1 MALDRARAQQ
11 GLIRIAKA
19 GPGRLRGPLG
29 RATRRFRGEFSG
41 PLVTVVLPVSDD
53 DTTRIGTCLDSL
65 KVQTHRNLEVLVV
78 RFGRHDRV
86 TATVREHAA
95 HDWRIKTRVRVE
107 RSLAAARNAG
117 VAAASGDLVVV
128 VTNAGD
134 DFVHTGIERLV
145 EAHQRSGS
153 PVVVGAMREPDIA
166 GWIPDSAYDAAHH
179 TPVRATTLA
188 ATPVAVT
195 DLGLGNKLFTRTAW
209 RQTGLRFT
217 DEFPD
222 GADVA
227 LGLLERASS
236 FDLLADF
243 TYIPTDRRD
252 GVQVGTVPDVL
263 SGLAGWIER
272 NDHTWHRVEALG
284 LPEVREWFLWGVL
297 DTAVQPLIADV
308 ERADEHQWQTL
319 RDHVAM
325 LLDAADEQVWARLA
339 AEARVKLWLLRHD
352 HRRALEDFL
361 GARLFTRG
369 NRPTEVRDG
378 KVFALLPHHDDT
390 ELAIPPELFEM
401 TADETRFRA
410 MLREARWVDAT
421 TLELTVFAAI
431 DFVHMTGTPEI
442 ACALV
447 DRATGRRIALGI
459 RQFRDA
465 RANQALRRHQD
476 FSWGAFDAV
485 VPVADVVAASA
496 AGPAGPDGPRRPDGT
511 ATWVLEVDIDV
522 DGVRR
527 SGAVPLIDEQA
538 SAGFIGRDHLAPR
551 PVAGSVVAF
560 NPRSDVVGLRVRPD
574 RDPRLRSLE
583 VEGRS
588 VSGVLDQPPDSA
600 GRTPITGLRVVQGTQ
615 QVRATTTP
623 APDGGLA
630 FRLQL
635 PAAWTGQRRW
645 QVHALT
651 ADGRELPLGW
661 PAAAPQWLGVGA
673 GEVVGSRTASG
684 DTELYET
691 AGTLVVDDL
700 VVEGLRL
707 EVSGHWLGAPAP
719 DAARLVLLTQVG
731 GTEVLATDLL
741 PGSAPGE
748 VRASV
753 ELTTD
758 RWGLGARPL
767 APGWLWLAVA
777 DGSTTTRALL
787 GERAIDRLHHFM
799 VGTGHRSY
807 SARVVQE
814 GRVAGVELLPP
825 VPVEERVPYGQTR
838 LQEWYAAGDIP
849 LEPGSVYFQSYVGA
863 SATDSQLALHEHL
876 RRTRPDLTLYWGVAS
891 AASWVPEGGVPVVM
905 TTREWYRVL
914 AAAGSLCMNIDP
926 ERWFRKRPGQRLLQT
941 FHGYP
946 SKSMGIRMWDAKHY
960 PPRRIELELARTS
973 RQWDLILTPHP
984 DMDQYYRR
992 EYAYD
997 GPIHSLGY
1005 PRDDVLVG
1013 ERASA
1018 VREDVRR
1025 RLGIAPHQKAVLY
1038 APTWRDDQATNWRA
1052 ADAVHH
1058 LDVAS
1063 AARALG
1069 PDYVLLLRG
1078 HRFHNPAGDAGDRAT
1093 RFLDVTEYPEIND
1106 LILAADA
1113 AVLDYS
1119 SLRFDFA
1126 LTRRPMIFLV
1136 PDLDTYVGGV
1146 RGFLY
1151 DYVPTA
1157 PGPHVD
1163 TADEVVDLLRD
1174 LDGLR
1179 HRYAEA
1185 TETFHQRFNRF
1196 MDGHAAE
1203 RVAAAFFQDPA

>member
-1 MALDRARAQQ
+1 MAFDRARAQQ
-11 GLIRIAKA
+11 SLIRLAKA
-19 GPGRLRGPLG
+19 GPGRLRGPVG

-65 KVQTHRNLEVLVV
+65 KVQSYRNIEVLVV
-78 RFGRHDRV
+78 RFGRHERV

-117 VAAASGDLVVV
+117 VAAASGELVVV
-128 VTNAGD
+128 VTAAGD

-145 EAHQRSGS
+145 EAHRRTSS

-195 DLGLGNKLFTRTAW
+195 DLGLGNKLVTRDFW
-209 RQTGLRFT
+209 RSSGLRFT
-217 DEFPD
+217 DDFPD

-227 LGLLERASS
+227 LGLVERAPA
-236 FDLLADF
+236 FDLLTDF
-243 TYIPTDRRD
+243 TYIPTNRRD
-252 GVQVGTVPDVL
+252 GVQVGAVPDVL
-263 SGLAGWIER
+263 SGLPDWIDR

-284 LPEVREWFLWGVL
+284 LPEVSEWFLWGVL

-308 ERADEHQWQTL
+308 ERADEHQWTTL
-319 RDHVAM
+319 RDHVGM
-325 LLDAADEQVWARLA
+325 LLDAADEHVWARLA
-339 AEARVKLWLLRHD
+339 AESRVKLWLLQHD
-352 HRRALEDFL
+352 HRAALEEFL
-361 GARLFTRG
+361 GGRLFTRG

-378 KVFALLPHHDDT
+378 RVWALLPHHDDT
-390 ELAIPPELFEM
+390 TLGIPPELFEM
-401 TADETRFRA
+401 TADETRFRG

-431 DFVHMTGTPEI
+431 DFVHMSGFPVL

-447 DRATGRRIALGI
+447 DRETGQRIPLEV
-459 RQFRDA
+459 RPFRDH

-476 FSWGAFDAV
+476 FSWGAFDAT

-496 AGPAGPDGPRRPDGT
+496 ERGE

-574 RDPRLRSLE
+574 RGPRLRALE
-583 VEGRS
+583 VTGRT
-588 VSGVLDQPPDSA
+588 VSGVLDQPTDGTA
-600 GRTPITGLRVVQGTQ
+600 ITAVRVTQGTQ
-615 QVRATTTP
+615 QVRGEATPT
-623 APDGGLA
+623 DGGLG

-645 QVHALT
+645 QVQALA
-651 ADGRELPLGW
+651 ADGRALALGW
-661 PAAAPQWLGVGA
+661 PAGAPQWLAVGA
-673 GEVVGSRTASG
+673 GEVVGSRTPTG

-691 AGTLVVDDL
+691 AGTLVVDEL
-700 VVEGLRL
+700 TVEDLRL
-707 EVSGHWLGAPAP
+707 EVAGRWLGAPVA
-719 DAARLVLLTQVG
+719 DGARLVLLAQAG
-731 GTEVLATDLL
+731 GAEILATDLR
-741 PGSAPGE
+741 PGDAPGE

-753 ELTTD
+753 ELTSD
-758 RWGLGARPL
+758 RWGLGQRPL

-777 DGSTTTRALL
+777 SGQSTVRALL

-799 VGTGHRSY
+799 VGTHY
-807 SARVVQE
+807 SARIVQE
-814 GRVAGVELLPP
+814 GRTAGVELLPP
-825 VPVEERVPYGQTR
+825 VPVEERVPFGQTR
-838 LQEWYAAGDIP
+838 LQEWYADGDIP
-849 LEPGSVYFQSYVGA
+849 LEPDAVYFQSYVGA

-891 AASWVPEGGVPVVM
+891 SASWVPEGGVPVVL

-914 AAAGSLCMNIDP
+914 AAAGHLCMNIDP

-946 SKSMGIRMWDAKHY
+946 SKSMGIRMWEAKHY
-960 PPRRIELELARTS
+960 PPRRIELELDRTS
-973 RQWDLILTPHP
+973 RQWDLILTPDP

-997 GPIHSLGY
+997 GPIHSEGY

-1013 ERASA
+1013 ERADA
-1018 VREDVRR
+1018 VREDTRR
-1025 RLGIAPHQKAVLY
+1025 RLGIEAHQKAILY

-1058 LDVAS
+1058 LDIAA
-1063 AARALG
+1063 AARELG

-1078 HRFHNPAGDAGDRAT
+1078 HRFHNPAGDGTGAT

-1126 LTRRPMIFLV
+1126 LTRRPIVFLV

-1151 DYVPTA
+1151 DYGPTA

-1163 TADEVVDLLRD
+1163 TADQVVELLRD
-1174 LDGLR
+1174 IDGLQR
-1179 HRYAEA
+1179 RYAGA
-1185 TETFHQRFNRF
+1185 MDAFHARFSRH

-1203 RVAAAFFQDPA
+1203 RVASAFFGEA

>member
-1 MALDRARAQQ
+1 MAFDRARAQQ
-11 GLIRIAKA
+11 GLIRLAKA

-95 HDWRIKTRVRVE
+95 QDWRIKTRIKVE

-117 VAAASGDLVVV
+117 VAAASGELVVV
-128 VTNAGD
+128 VTHAGD
-134 DFVHTGIERLV
+134 DFVHTGLERLV
-145 EAHQRSGS
+145 EAQTRSGS

-195 DLGLGNKLFTRTAW
+195 DLGLGNRLFTKETW
-209 RQTGLRFT
+209 RELGLRFT

-227 LGLLERASS
+227 LGMLERAPA

-263 SGLAGWIER
+263 SGLPDWIER
-272 NDHTWHRVEALG
+272 NDHTWHRVESLG
-284 LPEVREWFLWGVL
+284 LPEVRDWFLWGVL

-308 ERADEHQWQTL
+308 ERADEQQWQTL

-325 LLDAADEQVWARLA
+325 LLDAADEQVWARLN
-339 AEARVKLWLLRHD
+339 AEARVKLWLLQGG
-352 HRRALEDFL
+352 HRKALEDFL

-378 KVFALLPHHDDT
+378 KVWALLPHHDDV

-421 TLELTVFAAI
+421 TLELTVFAAV
-431 DFVHMTGTPEI
+431 DFVHMTTTPTI

-447 DRATGRRIALGI
+447 DSAAGRRIELEI

-485 VPVADVVAASA
+485 VPVAEVVAASA
-496 AGPAGPDGPRRPDGT
+496 DT

-560 NPRSDVVGLRVRPD
+560 NPRSDVVGLRIRPD
-574 RDPRLRSLE
+574 QGPRLRTLA
-583 VEGRS
+583 VEGRA
-588 VSGVLDQPPDSA
+588 VRGVIDPAD
-600 GRTPITGLRVVQGTQ
+600 TPVIGLRVTQGTQ
-615 QVRATTTP
+615 QVRAEL
-623 APDGGLA
+623 ADEPDGA
-630 FRLQL
+630 RSFRLQL

-645 QVHALT
+645 RVEALT
-651 ADGRELPLGW
+651 ADGREVALGW
-661 PAAAPQWLGVGA
+661 PAGAPQWLGVGA
-673 GEVVGSRTASG
+673 GEVVGSRAPSG
-684 DTELYET
+684 DTELYE
-691 AGTLVVDDL
+691 AADTLVVDDL
-700 VVEGLRL
+700 FVEGRRL
-707 EVSGHWLGAPAP
+707 DVTARWLGLPTP
-719 DAARLVLLTQVG
+719 DARLALLAQVG
-731 GTEVLATDLL
+731 GAEVLATDL
-741 PGSAPGE
+741 PPAADDGT
-748 VRASV
+748 VRVSLT
-753 ELTTD
+753 LTTD
-758 RWGLGARPL
+758 RWGLGERPL
-767 APGWLWLAVA
+767 APGWLWLAVTHA
-777 DGSTTTRALL
+777 GATTRALL
-787 GERAIDRLHHFM
+787 GDAGIDRLHHFM
-799 VGTGHRSY
+799 VGADY

-814 GRVAGVELLPP
+814 ARVAGIELLPP
-825 VPVEERVPYGQTR
+825 VPVEERVPYGQTQ
-838 LQEWYAAGDIP
+838 LQEWYADAEIP
-849 LEPGSVYFQSYVGA
+849 LEPDAVYFQSYVGA
-863 SATDSQLALHEHL
+863 SATDSQLALHHEL

-891 AASWVPEGGVPVVM
+891 AASWVPEGAVPVVL

-914 AAAGSLCMNIDP
+914 AAAGQLCMNIDP

-973 RQWDLILTPHP
+973 HQWDLILTPDP

-997 GPIHSLGY
+997 GAIHNEGY

-1013 ERASA
+1013 ERAAA
-1018 VREDVRR
+1018 VRDDVRR
-1025 RLGIAPHQKAVLY
+1025 RLGIQPHQKAILY

-1058 LDVAS
+1058 LDVAT
-1063 AARALG
+1063 AARELG

-1078 HRFHNPAGDAGDRAT
+1078 HRFHNPAGDGAGAT

-1126 LTRRPMIFLV
+1126 LTNRPMVFLV

-1151 DYVPTA
+1151 DYAPTA

-1163 TADEVVDLLRD
+1163 TAEQVVDLLRD

-1179 HRYAEA
+1179 SRYADDLA
-1185 TETFHQRFNRF
+1185 AFHARFSRF

-1203 RVAAAFFQDPA
+1203 RVAAAFFGDS

>member
-11 GLIRIAKA
+11 GLIRLAKA
-19 GPGRLRGPLG
+19 GPGRLRGPVG

-78 RFGRHDRV
+78 RFGRHERV

-95 HDWRIKTRVRVE
+95 QDWRIKTRIRVE
-107 RSLAAARNAG
+107 RSLAAARNTG
-117 VAAASGDLVVV
+117 VAAASGELVVV
-128 VTNAGD
+128 VTNGGD

-145 EAHQRSGS
+145 EAHRRSAS

-195 DLGLGNKLFTRTAW
+195 DLGLGNKLFTRTYWKRA
-209 RQTGLRFT
+209 GLRFT

-227 LGLLERASS
+227 LGLLERAPA
-236 FDLLADF
+236 FDLLTDF

-263 SGLAGWIER
+263 SGLPDWIDR

-308 ERADEHQWQTL
+308 ERADGRQWQTL

-325 LLDAADEQVWARLA
+325 LLQAADEHVWARLN
-339 AEARVKLWLLRHD
+339 AEARVKLWLLQHD
-352 HRRALEDFL
+352 HRKALEDFL

-378 KVFALLPHHDDT
+378 KVWALLPHHDDT
-390 ELAIPPELFEM
+390 RLGIPPELFEM

-410 MLREARWVDAT
+410 MLREVRWIDAT

-431 DFVHMTGTPEI
+431 DFVHMTGLPAIT
-442 ACALV
+442 CALV
-447 DRATGRRIALGI
+447 DRETGQRLPLEVRR
-459 RQFRDA
+459 FRDA

-476 FSWGAFDAV
+476 FSWGAFDAI
-485 VPVADVVAASA
+485 VPVAEVVAAT
-496 AGPAGPDGPRRPDGT
+496 AGGT
-511 ATWVLEVDIDV
+511 ATWVVEVEIDV

-551 PVAGSVVAF
+551 PVAGAVVAF

-574 RDPRLRSLE
+574 AGPRLRSLE
-583 VEGRS
+583 VDGRT
-588 VSGVLDQPPDSA
+588 VAGVLDQPP
-600 GRTPITGLRVVQGTQ
+600 GGTTRVTGVRVTQGTQ
-615 QVRATTTP
+615 QVRAEISTTP
-623 APDGGLA
+623 EGAA

-645 QVHALT
+645 QVRALT
-651 ADGRELPLGW
+651 ADGQEVVLGW
-661 PAAAPQWLGVGA
+661 PAAAPQWLGVGT

-691 AGTLVVDDL
+691 ADTLVVDDL

-707 EVSGHWLGAPAP
+707 TVAGHWLGVPP
-719 DAARLVLLTQVG
+719 SGDVRLALLTQAG
-731 GTEVLATDLL
+731 GTEVLTTELE
-741 PGSAPGE
+741 PGDAPGE

-753 ELTTD
+753 ELTVD

-767 APGWLWLAVA
+767 APAWLWLAVT
-777 DGSTTTRALL
+777 GNGTTTRALL
-787 GERAIDRLHHFM
+787 GERGIDRLHHFM
-799 VGTGHRSY
+799 VGTEHPGY

-825 VPVEERVPYGQTR
+825 VPVEDRVPYGQTR
-838 LQEWYAAGDIP
+838 LQEWYADGDIP
-849 LEPGSVYFQSYVGA
+849 LEPDAVYFQSYVGA
-863 SATDSQLALHEHL
+863 SATDSQRALHEEL
-876 RRTRPDLTLYWGVAS
+876 RRTRPELTLYWGVAS

-905 TTREWYRVL
+905 TTREWYRVM
-914 AAAGSLCMNIDP
+914 AAAGRLCMNIDP

-973 RQWDLILTPHP
+973 KQWDLILTPEP

-997 GPIHSLGY
+997 GPIHSEGY
-1005 PRDDVLVG
+1005 PRDDALVG
-1013 ERASA
+1013 DRAA
-1018 VREDVRR
+1018 VVREDVRR
-1025 RLGIAPHQKAVLY
+1025 RLGIEDHQRAILY

-1063 AARALG
+1063 AARELG

-1078 HRFHNPAGDAGDRAT
+1078 HRFHNPAGDGAGAT

-1126 LTRRPMIFLV
+1126 LTRRPMVFLV
-1136 PDLDTYVGGV
+1136 PDLATYVGGV

-1151 DYVPTA
+1151 DYGPTA

-1163 TADEVVDLLRD
+1163 TAEQVVELLRD
-1174 LDGLR
+1174 IDGLQR
-1179 HRYAEA
+1179 RYADAMEA
-1185 TETFHQRFNRF
+1185 FHQRFNRF

-1203 RVAAAFFQDPA
+1203 RVAAAFFGDA

>member
-1 MALDRARAQQ
+1 MAFDRARAQQ
-11 GLIRIAKA
+11 SLIRLAKA
-19 GPGRLRGPLG
+19 GPGRLRGPVG
-29 RATRRFRGEFSG
+29 RATRRFRGEFAG

-65 KVQTHRNLEVLVV
+65 KVQTYRNLEILVV

-95 HDWRIKTRVRVE
+95 GDWRIKTRLRVE

-117 VAAASGDLVVV
+117 VAAASGELVVV
-128 VTNAGD
+128 VTHAGD

-145 EAHQRSGS
+145 EAHHRSNS
-153 PVVVGAMREPDIA
+153 PLVVGAMREPDIA

-179 TPVRATTLA
+179 TPVRGTTLA

-195 DLGLGNKLFTRTAW
+195 DLGLGNKLFTRTSW
-209 RQTGLRFT
+209 RQTGVRFT

-227 LGLLERASS
+227 LALLEKASAV
-236 FDLLADF
+236 DLLADF
-243 TYIPTDRRD
+243 TYIPTERRD

-263 SGLAGWIER
+263 SGLAGWIDR

-284 LPEVREWFLWGVL
+284 LPEVRDWFLWGVL

-308 ERADEHQWQTL
+308 ERADESQWQTL

-325 LLDAADEQVWARLA
+325 LLAAADEHVWARLN
-339 AEARVKLWLLRHD
+339 AESRVKLWLLQGG
-352 HRRALEDFL
+352 HRKALEDFL

-369 NRPTEVRDG
+369 NRPTEIRDG
-378 KVFALLPHHDDT
+378 RVWALLPHHDDA
-390 ELAIPPELFEM
+390 ELGIPRELFEM

-410 MLREARWVDAT
+410 MLREARWVDAA
-421 TLELTVFAAI
+421 TLELTIFAAI
-431 DFVHMTGTPEI
+431 DFVHMTASPAI
-442 ACALV
+442 SCALV
-447 DRATGRRIALGI
+447 DRDAGRRIPLEI

-485 VPVADVVAASA
+485 VPVADVVAAG
-496 AGPAGPDGPRRPDGT
+496 AGGDGT
-511 ATWVLEVDIDV
+511 ATWVVEVDIDV

-560 NPRSDVVGLRVRPD
+560 NPRSDVVGLRIRPD
-574 RDPRLRSLE
+574 RGPRLRTLE
-583 VEGRS
+583 VTGRT
-588 VSGVLDQPPDSA
+588 VSGVLDQAADG
-600 GRTPITGLRVVQGTQ
+600 GRVTGLRATQGTQ
-615 QVRATTTP
+615 QVRAETTEG
-623 APDGGLA
+623 PDGMA

-645 QVHALT
+645 QVQALT
-651 ADGRELPLGW
+651 ADGREVALGW
-661 PAAAPQWLGVGA
+661 PAAAPQWLGVGT
-673 GEVVGSRTASG
+673 GEVVGSRTAAG
-684 DTELYET
+684 DTELYEA
-691 AGTLVVDDL
+691 AGTLVVDDI

-707 EVSGHWLGAPAP
+707 DVTGHWLGAPAP
-719 DAARLVLLTQVG
+719 GDARLALLTQVG
-731 GTEVLATDLL
+731 GTEVLTAELH
-741 PGSAPGE
+741 PGDDPGE

-753 ELTTD
+753 TLTTD
-758 RWGLGARPL
+758 RWGLGDRPL
-767 APGWLWLAVA
+767 APAWLWLAV
-777 DGSTTTRALL
+777 TTGDTTVRALL
-787 GERAIDRLHHFM
+787 GERGIDRLHHFM
-799 VGTGHRSY
+799 VGTDHPGY

-814 GRVAGVELLPP
+814 GRVAGVELLPA
-825 VPVEERVPYGQTR
+825 VPVEERVPYGQTQ
-838 LQEWYAAGDIP
+838 LQEWYADGDIP

-863 SATDSQLALHEHL
+863 SATDSQLALHHEL
-876 RRTRPDLTLYWGVAS
+876 RRTRPELTLYWGVAS
-891 AASWVPEGGVPVVM
+891 AASWVPDGGVPVVM

-914 AAAGSLCMNIDP
+914 AAAGQLCMNIDP

-973 RQWDLILTPHP
+973 KQWDLILTPEP

-997 GPIHSLGY
+997 GPIHSEGY
-1005 PRDDVLVG
+1005 PRDDVLVSD
-1013 ERASA
+1013 RADA

-1025 RLGIAPHQKAVLY
+1025 RLGIAPHQKAILY

-1058 LDVAS
+1058 LDIGA
-1063 AARALG
+1063 AARDLG

-1078 HRFHNPAGDAGDRAT
+1078 HRFHNPAGDGTDRAGAT

-1126 LTRRPMIFLV
+1126 LTRRPMVFLV

-1163 TADEVVDLLRD
+1163 TADQVVDLLRD
-1174 LDGLR
+1174 IDGLR
-1179 HRYAEA
+1179 RRYADA
-1185 TETFHQRFNRF
+1185 TETFHRRFNRF

-1203 RVAAAFFQDPA
+1203 RVAAAFFGGH

>member
-11 GLIRIAKA
+11 GLIRLAKA
-19 GPGRLRGPLG
+19 GPGRLRGPVG

-65 KVQTHRNLEVLVV
+65 KVQTHRNIEVLVV
-78 RFGRHDRV
+78 RFGRHERV

-95 HDWRIKTRVRVE
+95 QDWRIKTRVKVE
-107 RSLAAARNAG
+107 KSLAAARNAG
-117 VAAASGDLVVV
+117 VAAASGELVVV
-128 VTNAGD
+128 VTHAGD

-145 EAHQRSGS
+145 EAHGRSGS

-179 TPVRATTLA
+179 APVRGTTLA
-188 ATPVAVT
+188 ATPFAVT
-195 DLGLGNKLFTRTAW
+195 DLGLGNKLFTRTSW
-209 RQTGLRFT
+209 KQTGLRFT

-222 GADVA
+222 GADAA
-227 LGLLERASS
+227 LGLLEKATS
-236 FDLLADF
+236 FDLLTDF
-243 TYIPTDRRD
+243 TYIPTGRRD

-263 SGLAGWIER
+263 SGLAGWIDR

-284 LPEVREWFLWGVL
+284 LPEVSEWFLWGVL

-308 ERADEHQWQTL
+308 QRADEHQWQTL

-325 LLDAADEQVWARLA
+325 LLDAADEHVWARLN
-339 AEARVKLWLLRHD
+339 AEARVKLWLLQGG
-352 HRRALEDFL
+352 HRKALEDFV

-378 KVFALLPHHDDT
+378 KVFALLPHHDDP
-390 ELAIPPELFEM
+390 ELGIPPELFEM

-410 MLREARWVDAT
+410 MLREVRWVDAT

-431 DFVHMTGTPEI
+431 DFVHMTASPALT
-442 ACALV
+442 CALV
-447 DRATGRRIALGI
+447 DRDSGQRIPLEV

-496 AGPAGPDGPRRPDGT
+496 GS
-511 ATWVLEVDIDV
+511 ATWVVEVEIDV

-527 SGAVPLIDEQA
+527 SGAVPLLDEQA

-560 NPRSDVVGLRVRPD
+560 NPRSDVVGLRIRPD
-574 RDPRLRSLE
+574 RGPRLRALE
-583 VEGRS
+583 VTGRT
-588 VSGVLDQPPDSA
+588 VSGVLDQPADGA
-600 GRTPITGLRVVQGTQ
+600 GVTGLRVTQGTQ
-615 QVRATTTP
+615 QVRAETTT
-623 APDGGLA
+623 APDGSLG

-645 QVHALT
+645 QVQALT
-651 ADGRELPLGW
+651 SDGREVALGW
-661 PAAAPQWLGVGA
+661 PAAAPQWLGVGT
-673 GEVVGSRTASG
+673 GEVVGSRTAAG
-684 DTELYET
+684 DTELFEA
-691 AGTLVVDDL
+691 AGTLVVEDL

-707 EVSGHWLGAPAP
+707 DVAGHWLGAPAVG
-719 DAARLVLLTQVG
+719 DARLVLLTQVG

-741 PGSAPGE
+741 PGDAPGQ

-753 ELTTD
+753 TLTTD
-758 RWGLGARPL
+758 RWGLGERPL
-767 APGWLWLAVA
+767 APAWFWLATA
-777 DGSTTTRALL
+777 HAGSTTRALL
-787 GERAIDRLHHFM
+787 GERGIDRLHHFM
-799 VGTGHRSY
+799 VGSDY

-825 VPVEERVPYGQTR
+825 VPVEERVPFGQTS
-838 LQEWYAAGDIP
+838 LQEWYADADIP
-849 LEPGSVYFQSYVGA
+849 LEPDAVYFQSYVGA
-863 SATDSQLALHEHL
+863 SATDSQLALHHEL

-891 AASWVPEGGVPVVM
+891 ASSWVPEGGVPVVL

-914 AAAGSLCMNIDP
+914 AAAGQLCMNIDP

-960 PPRRIELELARTS
+960 PPRRIELELQRTS
-973 RQWDLILTPHP
+973 KQWDLILTPDP

-997 GPIHSLGY
+997 GPIHSEGY

-1013 ERASA
+1013 GRAAA
-1018 VREDVRR
+1018 VREDARR
-1025 RLGIAPHQKAVLY
+1025 RLGIAPHQKAILY

-1058 LDVAS
+1058 LDIGA
-1063 AARALG
+1063 AARELG

-1078 HRFHNPAGDAGDRAT
+1078 HRFHNPAGDGAGAT

-1126 LTRRPMIFLV
+1126 LTRRPMVFLV

-1151 DYVPTA
+1151 DYGPTA

-1163 TADEVVDLLRD
+1163 TADQVVAQLRD
-1174 LDGLR
+1174 LDGLQR
-1179 HRYAEA
+1179 RYADEVDA
-1185 TETFHQRFNRF
+1185 FHQRFCRF

-1203 RVAAAFFQDPA
+1203 RVASAFFGSGT

>member
-11 GLIRIAKA
+11 GLIRLAKA
-19 GPGRLRGPLG
+19 GPGRLRGPVG

-53 DTTRIGTCLDSL
+53 YTTRIGTCLDSL
-65 KVQTHRNLEVLVV
+65 KVQTHRNLEILVV
-78 RFGRHDRV
+78 RFGRHQRV

-95 HDWRIKTRVRVE
+95 QDWRIKTRIKVE
-107 RSLAAARNAG
+107 KSLAAARNAG
-117 VAAASGDLVVV
+117 VAAASGELVVV

-145 EAHQRSGS
+145 EAHARSGS

-179 TPVRATTLA
+179 TPVRGTTLA

-195 DLGLGNKLFTRTAW
+195 DLGLGNKLFTTATW
-209 RQTGLRFT
+209 RQLGLRFS

-227 LGLLERASS
+227 LGLLERASA

-263 SGLAGWIER
+263 SGLAGWIDR

-284 LPEVREWFLWGVL
+284 LPEVSEWFLWGVL

-319 RDHVAM
+319 RDHVTM
-325 LLDAADEQVWARLA
+325 LLDAADEHVWARLN
-339 AEARVKLWLLRHD
+339 AEARVKLWLLRND
-352 HRRALEDFL
+352 HRKALEEFL

-378 KVFALLPHHDDT
+378 KVWALLPHHDDA
-390 ELAIPPELFEM
+390 ELGIPPELFEM

-410 MLREARWVDAT
+410 MLREVRWVDAT
-421 TLELTVFAAI
+421 TLELTVFAAV
-431 DFVHMTGTPEI
+431 DFVHMTATPAI

-447 DRATGRRIALGI
+447 DSTTGQRFPLEV

-485 VPVADVVAASA
+485 VPVADVVAATHGA
-496 AGPAGPDGPRRPDGT
+496 DGT
-511 ATWVLEVDIDV
+511 ATWILEVDIDV

-527 SGAVPLIDEQA
+527 SGAVPLIDDQA

-574 RDPRLRSLE
+574 HGPRLRTLTVSGRT
-583 VEGRS
+583 VEGT
-588 VSGVLDQPPDSA
+588 LDPA
-600 GRTPITGLRVVQGTQ
+600 TTKVTGLRVAQGTQ
-615 QVRATTTP
+615 QVRAE
-623 APDGGLA
+623 LA
-630 FRLQL
+630 AGPEGTATFRLQL

-645 QVHALT
+645 QVQALT
-651 ADGRELPLGW
+651 ADGREVPLGW
-661 PAAAPQWLGVGA
+661 AAGAPQWLGVGE
-673 GEVVGSRTASG
+673 GELVGSRTPSG

-700 VVEGLRL
+700 AVEGLRL
-707 EVSGHWLGAPAP
+707 DVTARWLGAAP
-719 DAARLVLLTQVG
+719 EAGARLALLTQVG
-731 GTEVLATDLL
+731 GTEVLATDL
-741 PGSAPGE
+741 PAADDGS
-748 VRASV
+748 VRASLT
-753 ELTTD
+753 LTTD
-758 RWGLGARPL
+758 RWGLGERPL
-767 APGWLWLAVA
+767 APAWFWLAVTS
-777 DGSTTTRALL
+777 GTTTTRALL
-787 GERAIDRLHHFM
+787 SESGIDRLHHFM
-799 VGTGHRSY
+799 VGSDY

-814 GRVAGVELLPP
+814 GRVAGVELLPA
-825 VPVEERVPYGQTR
+825 VPVEERVPYGQTQ
-838 LQEWYAAGDIP
+838 LQEWYAEGDIP
-849 LEPGSVYFQSYVGA
+849 LEPDSVYFQSYVGA
-863 SATDSQLALHEHL
+863 SATDSQLALHHEL

-891 AASWVPEGGVPVVM
+891 AASWVPEGAVPVVM
-905 TTREWYRVL
+905 TTREWYRVM
-914 AAAGSLCMNIDP
+914 AAAGQLCMNIDP

-973 RQWDLILTPHP
+973 QQWDLILTPDP

-997 GPIHSLGY
+997 GPIHSAGY

-1013 ERASA
+1013 ERAAS
-1018 VREDVRR
+1018 VRDDVRR
-1025 RLGIAPHQKAVLY
+1025 RLGIQPHQKAILY

-1063 AARALG
+1063 AARELG

-1078 HRFHNPAGDAGDRAT
+1078 HRFHNPAGDGAGAT

-1126 LTRRPMIFLV
+1126 LTNRPMVFLV

-1151 DYVPTA
+1151 DYGPTA

-1163 TADEVVDLLRD
+1163 TAEQVVDLLRD
-1174 LDGLR
+1174 LDGLQR
-1179 HRYAEA
+1179 RYADEVA
-1185 TETFHQRFNRF
+1185 AFHARFSRF
-1196 MDGHAAE
+1196 MDGRAAE
-1203 RVAAAFFQDPA
+1203 RVAAAFFGTES